1 MLIAKDLCLVNY
13 MGIGLYIHIPFC
25 LKKCNYC
32 DFTSYIFNPAM
43 VKAYL
48 AALDKEM
55 ALYSSSL
62 PPEEKQLETIYIGG
76 GTPTCLRANEL
87 YEVLKACRYYFTW
100 LPEIEVTVEAN
111 PGTVDLEK
119 FAILRQAGINRLSIG
134 VQTDSDNLLQVL
146 GRQHTFEQAVEAV
159 RLARQAGFGNINLD
173 LIFGIPG
180 QTLTSW
186 RECLAKTVNLSPQHI
201 SVYNLQ
207 LEEGIPLWEKIKSGQ
222 LKTCPEETELA
233 MYEQAIEF
241 LKGNNYLQYEI
252 SNFAQTGYQCRH
264 NLRYW
269 RNISYLGLGLSAHS
283 YLPRR
288 RFNNT
293 DNINT
298 YLNCLTEGKLPVSRV
313 EFISKPVEMQETVFL
328 GLRLMQGL
336 DLTTFFVRF
345 GCCIEDVFTAQL
357 KNLLHLGLV
366 EINGSSLRLTKK
378 GLPVANFVFRE
389 FV

>member
-1 MLIAKDLCLVNY
+1 L
-13 MGIGLYIHIPFC
+13 
-25 LKKCNYC
+25 
-32 DFTSYIFNPAM
+32 
-43 VKAYL
+43 
-48 AALDKEM
+48 
-55 ALYSSSL
+55 
-62 PPEEKQLETIYIGG
+62 
-76 GTPTCLRANEL
+76 
-87 YEVLKACRYYFTW
+87 
-100 LPEIEVTVEAN
+100 
-111 PGTVDLEK
+111 
-119 FAILRQAGINRLSIG
+119 G

-159 RLARQAGFGNINLD
+159 CLARQAGFSNLNLD

-186 RECLAKTVNLSPQHI
+186 RECLAKTVNLSPQHVSI
-201 SVYNLQ
+201 YNLQ
-207 LEEGIPLWEKIKSGQ
+207 LEEETPLWKKVKSGQ

-241 LKGNNYLQYEI
+241 LKDNNYIQYEI
-252 SNFAQTGYQCRH
+252 SNFAQTGYQCQH

-283 YLPRR
+283 YLARC

-293 DNINT
+293 ENINT

-313 EFISKPVEMQETVFL
+313 EFISKQVEMQETVFL

-336 DLTTFFVRF
+336 DLIKFFARF

-357 KNLLHLGLV
+357 KNLLYLGLV
-366 EINGSSLRLTKK
+366 EINGLSLRLTKN